1 MGNNVDCSYVLDIS
15 KKIYDLIEWIE
26 PDLIPFFENIDNIQ
40 NKVNHIMSIWDIIAA
55 VGVAHGFEVMAAPTT
70 WFVDR

>member
-40 NKVNHIMSIWDIIAA
+40 NKVNHIMSI
-55 VGVAHGFEVMAAPTT
+55 
-70 WFVDR
+70 